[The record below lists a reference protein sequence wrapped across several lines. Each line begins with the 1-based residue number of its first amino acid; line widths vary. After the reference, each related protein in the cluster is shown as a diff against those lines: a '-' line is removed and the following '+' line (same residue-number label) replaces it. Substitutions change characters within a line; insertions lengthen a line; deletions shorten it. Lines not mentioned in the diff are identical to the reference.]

1 MVLTRGGKYSRE
13 ASVKAKGKGVS
24 VGRQVCIG
32 DWQVCIGDWLAG
44 HVRADKYRGAHPG
57 LHLRTIPWNPSDRC
71 WKLEMVTGVVAKM
84 RMVF

>member
-32 DWQVCIGDWLAG
+32 DWQVCIGD
-44 HVRADKYRGAHPG
+44 
-57 LHLRTIPWNPSDRC
+57 
-71 WKLEMVTGVVAKM
+71 
-84 RMVF
+84 